1 MEGIGP
7 FIRRRRDELDLS
19 LRELA
24 KRLDCSPAFISDI
37 ELGRRHPSDKVLV
50 EIARILK
57 VKVEELRE
65 MDVRAPIDEIKRITQ
80 DDPTFAL
87 AFRTVIDKN
96 ISADEL
102 LEFVKKKEDAEERQ
116 GQEMKPFRSGP
127 SSKQPYFT
135 PTQIDQICCDEL
147 RKRRPF
153 PERRRKPSASTASSK
168 SAFAYL
174 RNTKTSCRGAGFHQV
189 RQERCKGRRHF
200 RRSRRRGRESR

>member
-24 KRLDCSPAFISDI
+24 KKLDCSPAFISDI

-50 EIARILK
+50 EIARLLK

-80 DDPTFAL
+80 DDPTLAL

-96 ISADEL
+96 ISANDL
-102 LEFVKKKEDAEERQ
+102 LEFVRKKEGE
-116 GQEMKPFRSGP
+116 K
-127 SSKQPYFT
+127 
-135 PTQIDQICCDEL
+135 
-147 RKRRPF
+147 
-153 PERRRKPSASTASSK
+153 
-168 SAFAYL
+168 
-174 RNTKTSCRGAGFHQV
+174 
-189 RQERCKGRRHF
+189 KGKDKK
-200 RRSRRRGRESR
+200 